1 MTPSPMVTSL
11 LPRVSASAQGAL
23 PPAVVRVPATPSV
36 DPAASLRR
44 PVLPRASG
52 QEKREME
59 KRCRQREASAWTETL
74 VTSVCPL
81 QAGNIH
87 TAKTRSE
94 GGEFPSLNLER
105 EEKGM

>member
-59 KRCRQREASAWTETL
+59 KPA
-74 VTSVCPL
+74 
-81 QAGNIH
+81 
-87 TAKTRSE
+87 TRS
-94 GGEFPSLNLER
+94 FSLDRDARDLRLPFASR
-105 EEKGM
+105 EHSHGQDPL